1 MMSSRLP
8 LEPEDLD
15 HFLVKTRDSIPF
27 ANIHANPFFYIS
39 KPTEANLSKYKFLK
53 PDSAVGFIFDL
64 MVFVPTIL
72 LQLFLSIIISLF
84 FSKEY
89 KNRPMKDLSHCK
101 YLFISHFTHAQD
113 VHKDDIFYG
122 KVSRNSNCFVFY
134 LNHTRVRSA
143 KIVKRFKNA
152 GKENIQVNS
161 KSLKLIPL
169 ILLQVHQIRISSWI
183 FIRAISDRTLTI
195 SRRRV
200 LIRAAISQHARS
212 TIANLVLK
220 NRLKNQLLITKPEF
234 VVITVEGH
242 AYEAMIIKLI
252 KEFFQEIRIIGY
264 QHAPIV
270 PSQYNVFRN
279 VSGLRPKD
287 FFFTSGE
294 SIKELGLSKFHKCKV
309 ATLGSPKSRDFVF
322 EEKNSSKLNL
332 LFAPEGTRNSILQ
345 FIDLLNDLSPLLQ
358 DNLLILRLHPALSC
372 FDKKMVNRKL
382 LRIQNIQLSRLT
394 LEEDL
399 RRAHL
404 LFFESSAIAIE
415 GLAFGVV
422 PVHIEFRNDQSLNP
436 LMFTKL
442 DRISLQLKDVA
453 DFIRNFNM
461 KINQDEDFQRDC
473 YAHFSEYYANLQ
485 DIDSIISQANF

>member
-1 MMSSRLP
+1 
-8 LEPEDLD
+8 
-15 HFLVKTRDSIPF
+15 
-27 ANIHANPFFYIS
+27 
-39 KPTEANLSKYKFLK
+39 
-53 PDSAVGFIFDL
+53 
-64 MVFVPTIL
+64 
-72 LQLFLSIIISLF
+72 
-84 FSKEY
+84 
-89 KNRPMKDLSHCK
+89 
-101 YLFISHFTHAQD
+101 
-113 VHKDDIFYG
+113 
-122 KVSRNSNCFVFY
+122 
-134 LNHTRVRSA
+134 
-143 KIVKRFKNA
+143 
-152 GKENIQVNS
+152 
-161 KSLKLIPL
+161 
-169 ILLQVHQIRISSWI
+169 
-183 FIRAISDRTLTI
+183 
-195 SRRRV
+195 
-200 LIRAAISQHARS
+200 
-212 TIANLVLK
+212 
-220 NRLKNQLLITKPEF
+220 

-242 AYEAMIIKLI
+242 AHEAMIIKLI

-270 PSQYNVFRN
+270 PSQYNIFRN

-332 LFAPEGTRNSILQ
+332 LFAPEGTRKSVLQ

-372 FDKKMVNRKL
+372 FDKKMVIRKL
-382 LRIQNIQLSRLT
+382 LRNQNIQLSRLT

-422 PVHIEFRNDQSLNP
+422 PIHIEFRNDQSLNP

-442 DRISLQLKDVA
+442 DRVSLQVKDVA
-453 DFIRNFNM
+453 DFVRNFNM